1 MADLKISQ
9 LPTATTPL
17 AGTEQLVIVQGSET
31 RRVAASSVGT
41 PITTPLTV
49 PGTASATGEIRL
61 AEDTDNGTN
70 YVALAAPASISDD
83 VVWTLPAADGT
94 SGQVLST
101 DGSGTLSW
109 ATAGG
114 GSGTKTLAVF
124 TPLDNQ
130 PPATDF
136 ATLDTRNSVA
146 LLDFDDGAPESA
158 VFVGV
163 IPEGAVLTSGI
174 IVRLSWSAA
183 AASPSGDC
191 RWLVDIEKT
200 TGHDIDADGYDTA
213 VAGTTTTS
221 GTSGLVNTTAITI
234 TTIDSVAAGDA
245 FRLRVRRDAA
255 NAGDTMTGDAELVAV
270 EVRAA

>member
-9 LPTATTPL
+9 LPAATTPL
-17 AGTEQLVIVQGSET
+17 AGTEELVVVQASET
-31 RRVAASSVGT
+31 RRVAAS
-41 PITTPLTV
+41 
-49 PGTASATGEIRL
+49 
-61 AEDTDNGTN
+61 
-70 YVALAAPASISDD
+70 AL
-83 VVWTLPAADGT
+83 
-94 SGQVLST
+94 
-101 DGSGTLSW
+101 
-109 ATAGG
+109 GG
-114 GSGTKTLAVF
+114 GGGGTKTLAVF

-130 PPATDF
+130 PPATAF

-146 LLDFDDGAPESA
+146 VLDFDADAAEGA

-174 IVRLSWSAA
+174 IVRLSWAATSAT
-183 AASPSGDC
+183 SGDC

-245 FRLRVRRDAA
+245 FRVRVRRDAT
-255 NAGDTMTGDAELVAV
+255 NAGDTMTDDAELIAV

>member
-9 LPTATTPL
+9 LPAATTPL
-17 AGTEQLVIVQGSET
+17 AGTEELAVVQGSET
-31 RRVAASSVGT
+31 RRVAASAVGT

-49 PGTASATGEIRL
+49 PGTASSTGAIRL

-70 YVALAAPASISDD
+70 YVAFAAPSSISAD
-83 VVWTLPAADGT
+83 VTWTLPASDGT

-101 DGSGTLSW
+101 NGSAVLSW
-109 ATAGG
+109 ATAASG
-114 GSGTKTLAVF
+114 GSKTLAVF

-146 LLDFDDGAPESA
+146 LLDFDDAAPESA

-245 FRLRVRRDAA
+245 FRVRVRRDAA

>member
-1 MADLKISQ
+1 
-9 LPTATTPL
+9 
-17 AGTEQLVIVQGSET
+17 VQGSET
-31 RRVAASSVGT
+31 RRVAASAVGT

-49 PGTASATGEIRL
+49 PGTASSTGAIRL

-70 YVALAAPASISDD
+70 YVAFAAPASISAD
-83 VVWTLPAADGT
+83 VTWTLPAADGT

-101 DGSGTLSW
+101 NGSAVLSW
-109 ATAGG
+109 ATAASG
-114 GSGTKTLAVF
+114 GSKTLAVF

-146 LLDFDDGAPESA
+146 LLDFDDSTAEGA

-174 IVRLSWSAA
+174 IVRLSWAA
-183 AASPSGDC
+183 TTATAGDC

-234 TTIDSVAAGDA
+234 TTIDSVTAGDA
-245 FRLRVRRDAA
+245 FRVRVRRDAA
-255 NAGDTMTGDAELVAV
+255 NAGDTMTDDAELIAV

>member
-9 LPTATTPL
+9 LPAATTPL
-17 AGTEQLVIVQGSET
+17 AGTEELAIVQSAET
-31 RRVAASSVGT
+31 RRVAASALLA
-41 PITTPLTV
+41 TPLTI
-49 PGTASATGEIRL
+49 PGTSSATGAIRL

-70 YVALAAPASISDD
+70 YVALAAPAAIAAD
-83 VVWTLPAADGT
+83 VTWTLPDADGT

-101 DGSGTLSW
+101 NGSAVLSW
-109 ATAGG
+109 ATAASG
-114 GSGTKTLAVF
+114 GSKTLAVF

-130 PPATDF
+130 PPASDF

-146 LLDFDDGAPESA
+146 CLDFDAATDESA

-174 IVRLSWSAA
+174 IVRLSWAATSAT
-183 AASPSGDC
+183 SGDC
-191 RWLVDIEKT
+191 VWLVDIEKT
-200 TGHDIDADGYDTA
+200 TGHDIDGDGYDTA
-213 VAGTTTTS
+213 VSGTTATS
-221 GTSGLVNTTAITI
+221 GTSGVVNTTAITV

-245 FRLRVRRDAA
+245 FRVRVRRDADA
-255 NAGDTMTGDAELVAV
+255 GGDTMTGDAELIAV

>member
-9 LPTATTPL
+9 LPAATTPL
-17 AGTEQLVIVQGSET
+17 AGTEELAVVQGSET
-31 RRVAASSVGT
+31 RRVAASAVGT

-49 PGTASATGEIRL
+49 PGTASSTGAIRL

-70 YVALAAPASISDD
+70 YVAFAAPASISAD
-83 VVWTLPAADGT
+83 VTWTLPASDGT

-101 DGSGTLSW
+101 NGSAVLSW
-109 ATAGG
+109 ATAASG
-114 GSGTKTLAVF
+114 GSKTLAVF

-130 PPATDF
+130 PPATAF

-146 LLDFDDGAPESA
+146 LLDFDAATAEDA

-174 IVRLSWSAA
+174 IVRLSWAATSAT
-183 AASPSGDC
+183 SGDC

-200 TGHDIDADGYDTA
+200 TGHDIDADGFDTA
-213 VAGTTTTS
+213 VAGTTTTAAAS
-221 GTSGLVNTTAITI
+221 GEVNTTAITI

-245 FRLRVRRDAA
+245 FRVRVRRDAT
-255 NAGDTMTGDAELVAV
+255 NAGDTMTDDAELVAV